1 MEINVISLSLWF
13 SQQNASPKLFY
24 ATSWDADCAFIFFFI
39 SAVLLYK
46 ALILILGKGK
56 YL

>member
-24 ATSWDADCAFIFFFI
+24 ATSWDADCAFIFLI